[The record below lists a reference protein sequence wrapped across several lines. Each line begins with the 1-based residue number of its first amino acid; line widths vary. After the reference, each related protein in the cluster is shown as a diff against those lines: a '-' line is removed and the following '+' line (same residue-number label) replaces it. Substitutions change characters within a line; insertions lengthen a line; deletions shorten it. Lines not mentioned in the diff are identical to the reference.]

1 MSKSFHLI
9 SETVRRN
16 CISAIL
22 NAPDGYSV
30 VIAERKRSGLQ
41 NNMFHALCEDIA
53 KSGMKWAGKERNA
66 ADWKALLVS
75 AHSVA
80 TGEGGEVIPG
90 IEGEF
95 VAIRESTS
103 RMRVS
108 RATSLIEYVMA
119 FCALNEIELK
129 ETQKG
134 GFMELTHRSGE

>member
-1 MSKSFHLI
+1 
-9 SETVRRN
+9 
-16 CISAIL
+16 
-22 NAPDGYSV
+22 
-30 VIAERKRSGLQ
+30 
-41 NNMFHALCEDIA
+41 MFHALCEDIA

-108 RATSLIEYVMA
+108 RATSLIEYVLA
-119 FCALNEIELK
+119 FCSLNEIELK

-134 GFMELTHRSGE
+134 GFMDLVKRAGE